1 MAKAAVAESIKAE
14 VEVWSHKDDVE
25 ADISES
31 CVSKE
36 SKLKQD
42 KVDLK
47 AVSKEEQFPDVVKVE
62 VMPDSREEALRDNP
76 FANLFPSLK
85 EAAAHVEKLV
95 AGDAEQADVEA
106 EVLAS
111 REEALEENPF
121 ASLFPSLKEAANH
134 LTSEKTWCKEV
145 EKKHCSSDEQEQII
159 EKQDLVEVSLSM
171 QGAEL
176 KQGSHP
182 YLMQVEVPEVS
193 GMKEELRL
201 NEEKSLRKDMRGK
214 AENSTMDQM
223 DEVECKQRLTAVVT
237 DATELLPDDHS
248 METLEVKHGAM
259 DQLEEQN
266 SEIMEVV
273 ENSALNQ
280 LSEVETRSRELIDE
294 KLYKEVKVK
303 IHAKYAEAVEK
314 KLPRLKEVEGSSK
327 NQFDERGPE
336 KEEHEAT
343 VIRVDKKE
351 VEDLDWKV
359 LRMERR
365 MHEVFP
371 IMIDKRVNYSTTK
384 VKKFSHNVEVK
395 FIHAAKAK
403 AVERRKFKLKMED
416 EVKKEQ
422 RKEPPLIIDKQ
433 DLVGV
438 QSLSKTLPEAEAE
451 RRMDK
456 MQGAQE
462 QIKQALKEERLT
474 RGEKDRHEL
483 SPLVA
488 DKLLPPDGMG
498 GDAEAQAIVGNVK
511 G

>member
-1 MAKAAVAESIKAE
+1 MAKAAVAKSIKAE
-14 VEVWSHKDDVE
+14 VE
-25 ADISES
+25 ES
-31 CVSKE
+31 R
-36 SKLKQD
+36 LKQD

-384 VKKFSHNVEVK
+384 
-395 FIHAAKAK
+395 AK